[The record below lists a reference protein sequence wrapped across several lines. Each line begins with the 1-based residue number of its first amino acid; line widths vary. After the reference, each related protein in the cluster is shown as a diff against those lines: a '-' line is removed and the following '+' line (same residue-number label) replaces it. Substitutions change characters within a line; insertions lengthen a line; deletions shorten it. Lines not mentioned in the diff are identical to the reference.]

1 MKKANLAKTSRIKT
15 SKMIAQN
22 EMRELINSIVTHSVK
37 IAQIKKSHKKFQK
50 IFENRLIKKEE
61 NFILKDTNFTGRIY
75 PSNNDNL
82 KWTFISKTLGKL
94 ITVENTGEIKLYD
107 FNTKKHNVYT
117 INSEE
122 DEVKLLSVELFEHE
136 PTAECKL
143 LLLYQDLTFY
153 NLDLILLTSSPE
165 KEEEYDIQKIINS
178 AISTPFDFKPYIP
191 IDTIETDFIQNEKI
205 IIFQK
210 TVNDNSRDIILNF
223 SQLSGKIFIFNF
235 YSNSI
240 IGNYIINHKDLEED
254 GDNNNLK
261 DIYNFI
267 NFFVNKTWTLK
278 QYEFVLGIIDDII
291 NSKNENSFKKLA
303 KVLSMNDSE
312 NDEILEKIKNDEIQI
327 DENEIHEIY
336 TNIVNPIMKFN
347 LQNISIY
354 TILKRLK
361 EFFEKVYEG
370 FKAHINKDFSLIK
383 GKNRV
388 LLSLFLKCFSRN
400 INLKNIFNYQDKEN
414 KGYVNENLARQIF
427 NDLPLGF
434 TSSEFDE
441 IFSFFNI
448 IDENK
453 KYMYNYL
460 FDTDEYLVSKLIS
473 FSPLNQKD
481 NNSFS
486 CNCSNLN
493 EVNMVQISENEV
505 SNYIANSIF
514 NKREL
519 TNILYL
525 KTCNLIFVTTSLN
538 KHIYI
543 FKGETKLSNLP
554 ERLEKIGTIN
564 LNSFY
569 NNPPL
574 FIEFIEERNLLITQ
588 KTEEKSTELVF
599 INMSFESFIHFF
611 KKFF

>member
-210 TVNDNSRDIILNF
+210 TVNDNCRDIILNF
-223 SQLSGKIFIFNF
+223 SQLSGKILVFNY

-240 IGNYIINHKDLEED
+240 IGNYIINHKDLGED

-278 QYEFVLGIIDDII
+278 QYEFVAGIIDDII

-303 KVLSMNDSE
+303 KVLSMNDLE

-347 LQNISIY
+347 LQKISI
-354 TILKRLK
+354 R
-361 EFFEKVYEG
+361 
-370 FKAHINKDFSLIK
+370 
-383 GKNRV
+383 
-388 LLSLFLKCFSRN
+388 
-400 INLKNIFNYQDKEN
+400 
-414 KGYVNENLARQIF
+414 
-427 NDLPLGF
+427 
-434 TSSEFDE
+434 
-441 IFSFFNI
+441 
-448 IDENK
+448 
-453 KYMYNYL
+453 
-460 FDTDEYLVSKLIS
+460 
-473 FSPLNQKD
+473 
-481 NNSFS
+481 
-486 CNCSNLN
+486 
-493 EVNMVQISENEV
+493 
-505 SNYIANSIF
+505 
-514 NKREL
+514 
-519 TNILYL
+519 
-525 KTCNLIFVTTSLN
+525 
-538 KHIYI
+538 
-543 FKGETKLSNLP
+543 
-554 ERLEKIGTIN
+554 
-564 LNSFY
+564 
-569 NNPPL
+569 
-574 FIEFIEERNLLITQ
+574 
-588 KTEEKSTELVF
+588 
-599 INMSFESFIHFF
+599 
-611 KKFF
+611 